1 MLNLK
6 MALRAVETRFFDQP
20 PFILSHLITARCNA
34 DCLTC
39 LWKAPAD
46 SRADELTTDEIK
58 QLYAGAAKAGFC
70 ALVLWGG
77 EPLIRKD
84 TGEVLRAARAAGLKT
99 TLITNGWW
107 LEARANEILPSVD
120 RLMVSVDGI
129 GSRHDAIRRL
139 PGLFA
144 RLDRGL
150 QYVRRCHPKV
160 HVIINTVLSRL
171 NADQLAA
178 IADYGR
184 RRADAVS
191 FQAMNVSE
199 YNGVDRTVDLATTQ
213 LSAEEEAKAARE
225 VALLRRRG
233 FPVVD
238 SGSYLARL
246 GPNKGN
252 YRCHFKKVCLR
263 VEPNGD
269 VLDCTKH
276 AVALANVRETSLPSL
291 FGGGAFADFVTRA
304 EACNRCRDVGVV
316 EISHMWEGRPE
327 ALWNSLRTVL

>member
-6 MALRAVETRFFDQP
+6 MALRAVETRFVDHR

-34 DCLTC
+34 DCQTC

-46 SRADELTTDEIK
+46 SRADELTTGEIT
-58 QLYAGAAKAGFC
+58 QLYASAGKAGFG

-107 LEARANEILPSVD
+107 LEARADEILPSVD

-129 GSRHDAIRRL
+129 GERHDAIRRL
-139 PGLFA
+139 PGLFD

-150 QYVRRCHPKV
+150 RYVRLRHPKV
-160 HVIINTVLSRL
+160 HVLMNVVLSRL
-171 NADQLAA
+171 NADQLHALA
-178 IADYGR
+178 EYGR
-184 RRADAVS
+184 QHANSVS
-191 FQAMNVSE
+191 FQAMNISE
-199 YNGVDRTVDLATTQ
+199 YSAVDRPIDLATTQ
-213 LSAEEEAKAARE
+213 LSPEEEAKAARE
-225 VALLRRRG
+225 IADLRRRG
-233 FPVVD
+233 FPVSD

-246 GPNKGN
+246 GPNAGN

-276 AVALANVRETSLPSL
+276 AVALANVRRTSIPAL
-291 FGGGAFADFVTRA
+291 FKSGGFADFVARA
-304 EACNRCRDVGVV
+304 EGCNRCRDVGVV

-327 ALWNSLRTVL
+327 AIWNSLRTLV

>member
-6 MALRAVETRFFDQP
+6 MALRAVETRFVDHR

-34 DCLTC
+34 DCQTC

-46 SRADELTTDEIK
+46 SRADELTTDQIT

-77 EPLIRKD
+77 EPLLRKD
-84 TGEVLRAARAAGLKT
+84 TGEVLRAARAVGLKT

-107 LEARANEILPSVD
+107 LETRADDVLPSVD
-120 RLMVSVDGI
+120 RLMISVDGI
-129 GSRHDAIRRL
+129 GSRHDEIRRL

-150 QYVRRCHPKV
+150 RYVRRRHPKV
-160 HVIINTVLSRL
+160 HVLMNVVLSRL
-171 NADQLAA
+171 NADQLLALA
-178 IADYGR
+178 EYGR
-184 RRADAVS
+184 AHADAVS

-199 YNGVDRTVDLATTQ
+199 YSAVDRTIDLAATQ
-213 LSAEEEAKAARE
+213 LSPEEEARAARE
-225 VALLRRRG
+225 IADLRRRG
-233 FPVVD
+233 FPVSD

-246 GPNKGN
+246 GPNGGH

-269 VLDCTKH
+269 VLDCTQK
-276 AVALANVRETSLPSL
+276 AVALANVRTTSIPGLL
-291 FGGGAFADFVTRA
+291 GTGAFADFLTRA
-304 EACNRCRDVGVV
+304 EGCHRCRDVGVV
-316 EISHMWEGRPE
+316 EVSHMWEGRPE
-327 ALWNSLRTVL
+327 AIWNSLRTLV